1 MAPHLPDNPK
11 AADRDWEWW
20 LRDGWIADV
29 DEVAATAIAPPFA
42 DKCELESGPAH
53 PASEILSSRPEKF
66 HSRWIANL
74 NFRRLSLAMDVK
86 CKYTYIYYWSGVH
99 GLAKTKLMRTLLLT
113 WLWTR
118 LGVECLFPELP
129 RRQCHSQE
137 VEVIVVFP
145 LYFFLPPHSHSVAY
159 IGFETKP

>member
-1 MAPHLPDNPK
+1 
-11 AADRDWEWW
+11 
-20 LRDGWIADV
+20 
-29 DEVAATAIAPPFA
+29 
-42 DKCELESGPAH
+42 
-53 PASEILSSRPEKF
+53 
-66 HSRWIANL
+66 
-74 NFRRLSLAMDVK
+74 
-86 CKYTYIYYWSGVH
+86 
-99 GLAKTKLMRTLLLT
+99 MRTLLLT

-159 IGFETKP
+159 IGFETKPQCDYWVPDAETARSSNY